1 VCIFEIEICIVAF
14 LKMYNGMILIRII
27 YQVWSIFWIL
37 DDYLLLYLLI
47 CYALAINQN
56 IICLI
61 YCVIYNML
69 IWLLFRI
76 VFTVYRR
83 LVLYR

>member
-1 VCIFEIEICIVAF
+1 VCIFEIEICIVAY
-14 LKMYNGMILIRII
+14 LKMINGLILIRII
-27 YQVWSIFWIL
+27 YQVWCIFWIL

-56 IICLI
+56 VICWI

-69 IWLLFRI
+69 I
-76 VFTVYRR
+76 
-83 LVLYR
+83 